1 MSKLPKEMAKDLE
14 KQGKKVIQFIIKQ
27 KYFDL
32 ILTGEKTQEFREI
45 KPFNE
50 KKMVQLDSEGYAKYD
65 EAGNTLAI
73 HYDAMLLYVGYNRER
88 DSALVEIKDEYC
100 ELFVDEKGEA
110 IEWQLENGDWWS
122 AEQVVYN
129 LGKVLCKDVH
139 PKNK

>member
-27 KYFDL
+27 KYFDM

-45 KPFNE
+45 KPFN
-50 KKMVQLDSEGYAKYD
+50 KNKLLQLDEEGYAVLN
-65 EAGNTLAI
+65 ENENAVAL

-88 DSALVEIKDEYC
+88 DSALVEIKDEYT
-100 ELFVDEKGEA
+100 EVFVDENDNV
-110 IEWQLENGDWWS
+110 IEWELEDGSWWV

-139 PKNK
+139 PKKK